1 MKKLVIFLML
11 GVFVFSLVPDGF
23 CREAQEVV
31 KKGQKGA
38 SERAQERASEQSV
51 FNRVGDWFA
60 TIGKS
65 KEEKQQIIQQRKAE
79 REAKKAEKRAQKLKK
94 QGKKGI
100 EFEGEEKTKKR
111 KKCRKKGKEKG
122 VRLKS
127 KGKK

>member
-1 MKKLVIFLML
+1 MKKLIIFLML
-11 GVFVFSLVPDGF
+11 GVFVFSIVPTGL

-38 SERAQERASEQSV
+38 SDKAYEHASEQSV

-100 EFEGEEKTKKR
+100 EFEGEEGAKKK
-111 KKCRKKGKEKG
+111 KKCKKKGKKKG
-122 VRLKS
+122 VHMKPKREK
-127 KGKK
+127 